1 MWHHVAT
8 MATRMG
14 IRELR
19 DGLTAA
25 IRRVRAGETIE
36 VTHDGVPVAL
46 LTPIPESKLDRLI
59 ASGLATPPR
68 RPLTLPPRL
77 LGPAGS
83 KTTTAIIEE
92 DRDDDR

>member
-36 VTHDGVPVAL
+36 VTHDGTPVAL
-46 LTPIPESKLDRLI
+46 LAPVPEDKLDRLLR
-59 ASGLATPPR
+59 AGLVAEAK
-68 RPLTLPPRL
+68 RPLDLDR
-77 LGPAGS
+77 PALAPAAGT
-83 KTTTAIIEE
+83 KTTTEILRE
-92 DRDDDR
+92 DRDAG